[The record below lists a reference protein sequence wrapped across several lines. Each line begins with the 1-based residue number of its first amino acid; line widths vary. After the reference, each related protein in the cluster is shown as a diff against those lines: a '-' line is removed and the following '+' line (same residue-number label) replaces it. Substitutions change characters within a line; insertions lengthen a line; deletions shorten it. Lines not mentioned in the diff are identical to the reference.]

1 MSSILD
7 KILHELKLVRGDASQ
22 DMTYQSQRTFPSE
35 AAAQHAF
42 SKAVSRLF
50 HVDAWSDLSTF
61 TADFALHDPHGA
73 PKPNGT
79 PIAGDYILIQLPGP
93 LPENWVCVVDRIE
106 EENRAAFVVRPSHNP
121 QQNTTQTIAHFFDGQ
136 ASSTFLVER
145 TGTTL
150 TAFEIGSDESIN
162 NQGIQAGDRAAVNV
176 LIAETGW
183 LFYQQFQWKTL
194 TDYLV
199 GAE

>member
-22 DMTYQSQRTFPSE
+22 DMTYQSKRTFLSE
-35 AAAQHAF
+35 AAAQQAF
-42 SKAVSRLF
+42 DEAVDRLF
-50 HVDAWSDLSTF
+50 HIDAWSDLSTF
-61 TADFALHDPHGA
+61 TADFALHDPQGV
-73 PKPNGT
+73 PKPDGT
-79 PIAGDYILIQLPGP
+79 PAVGDYILIQLPGP
-93 LPENWVCVVDRIE
+93 LPENWVRVVNRVQQ
-106 EENRAAFVVRPSHNP
+106 ENWAAFVVRPSHNP
-121 QQNTTQTIAHFFDGQ
+121 QPANPQTIEHFFDGR

-150 TAFEIGSDESIN
+150 TASEIGLDESIN
-162 NQGIQAGDRAAVNV
+162 NQGVQAGDRAAVNV

-199 GAE
+199 GDE